1 MTRDTSL
8 TAYRQ
13 TYLSGQA
20 HHKRFK
26 VFMYIADNTNC
37 TRHEISIK
45 TGIPINVVTPRVKEL
60 LDDGLIYENGKINNH
75 YRLCAAERIAS

>member
-1 MTRDTSL
+1 MRDTSL
-8 TAYRQ
+8 EAYRQ
-13 TYLSGQA
+13 IYLSGQA

-26 VFMYIADNTNC
+26 VYMYIAENPNC

-60 LDDGLIYENGKINNH
+60 LDDNLVYENGKTNNH
-75 YRLCAAERIAS
+75 YRLCTAGRIAS